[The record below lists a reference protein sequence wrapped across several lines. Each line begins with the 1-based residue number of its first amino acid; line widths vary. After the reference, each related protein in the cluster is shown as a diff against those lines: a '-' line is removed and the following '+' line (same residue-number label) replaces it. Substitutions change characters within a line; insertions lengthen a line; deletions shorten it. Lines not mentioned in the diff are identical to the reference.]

1 MFLAA
6 DPLEQ
11 LAAAGAFGS
20 DARTE
25 DAAFAMAAAWR
36 HGMAGNSP
44 LYLPGFFGVAL
55 AAWVFSEG
63 SEKHTVRTFAFA
75 LLGAFV
81 TACAA
86 APVGTW
92 HVISVF
98 HTATGA
104 AATAPIPFASP
115 RAMLAG
121 VYTLLTWTT
130 FVVGSR
136 VGLEQWSLRPLL
148 PVPVL
153 TAGLVALRPWTVD
166 EFTTTWWQRAG
177 QGDLVA
183 LGSAALIPLLAAFLV
198 IRARRRRIRLA
209 PPRIVPEPQNISA
222 SRSHAERL

>member
-11 LAAAGAFGS
+11 LAAAGALGG

-25 DAAFAMAAAWR
+25 EAAFALAAAWR

-44 LYLPGFFGVAL
+44 LYLPGFFAVAL

-63 SEKHTVRTFAFA
+63 AERRTAWTFALG

-81 TACAA
+81 MACAA
-86 APVGTW
+86 APLGTW
-92 HVISVF
+92 HVLSVF
-98 HTATGA
+98 HAETGA
-104 AATAPIPFASP
+104 TTNGPLPFASP
-115 RAMLAG
+115 HAMLAG
-121 VYTLLTWTT
+121 IYTLLTWTT

-136 VGLEQWSLRPLL
+136 VALERRSLWPLL
-148 PVPVL
+148 PAPVL

-166 EFTTTWWQRAG
+166 EFATTWWIRAG

-183 LGSAALIPLLAAFLV
+183 LLSGAMIPLLAGYLV
-198 IRARRRRIRLA
+198 RRSSLSRHSNKVVSDSHVPTGHRARIY
-209 PPRIVPEPQNISA
+209 
-222 SRSHAERL
+222 

>member
-20 DARTE
+20 ATRTE
-25 DAAFAMAAAWR
+25 EAAFALAAAWR

-44 LYLPGFFGVAL
+44 LYLPGFFAVAL

-63 SEKHTVRTFAFA
+63 AEKRAVRTFALG

-98 HTATGA
+98 HTETGA
-104 AATAPIPFASP
+104 ATTAPMPFASP

-136 VGLEQWSLRPLL
+136 VALERRSLRPLL

-153 TAGLVALRPWTVD
+153 TVGLVALRPWTVD

-183 LGSAALIPLLAAFLV
+183 LGSAALIPLLAGYLV
-198 IRARRRRIRLA
+198 LRARRRRIRLVLHA
-209 PPRIVPEPQNISA
+209 SCPEPQNISA